1 MLKYIIVLCGHFLK
15 GVFAMRRKTAALLSA
30 IMLLF
35 LPSCGA
41 QTGNNSEN
49 IDDIIIKAD
58 EVKFETFTA
67 RIDSIGPEYHVTGE
81 FRNPYSQNLF
91 FGESGII
98 YKIYTGSEVS
108 EGDLICEEL
117 IEGLADEID
126 KQKLITDAAEETY
139 NNLRKAGVKGN
150 ELEYARIDYESEKGK
165 YDKLIRKSENTK
177 VYAPCSGTL
186 KVDHN
191 ELYAG
196 AEVYSGQYLGEISD
210 SNDKYL
216 CAFVY
221 KQPLKDV
228 NFGSKVRI
236 VQGNVIDAE
245 SKVVDI
251 IYKDM
256 GPDFSGYY
264 YVIEIPEGTRF
275 LDFGEIDI
283 IFSVNKKDGVIIV
296 PRMAL
301 KQVNGRQ
308 YVNVLMDG
316 SSVEIDVETGLLT
329 DNYVEII
336 SGLSGGE
343 EIITN

>member
-1 MLKYIIVLCGHFLK
+1 
-15 GVFAMRRKTAALLSA
+15 MRRKTAALLSVL
-30 IMLLF
+30 MLLF
-35 LPSCGA
+35 LSSCGA
-41 QTGNNSEN
+41 QADNKNPEN

-58 EVKFETFTA
+58 EVEFETFVA
-67 RIDSIGPEYHVTGE
+67 KIDSIGPEYHVAGE

-98 YKIYTGSEVS
+98 YKIYTGTEVN

-117 IEGLADEID
+117 IEGLSDEID

-139 NNLRKAGVKGN
+139 NNLIKAGVKGN
-150 ELEYARIDYESEKGK
+150 ELEYARIDYESEKSK
-165 YDKLIRKSENTK
+165 YDRLLRRSENTK

-186 KVDHN
+186 KIDHN

-196 AEVYSGQYLGEISD
+196 AEVYSGQYLGEIAD

-221 KQPLKDV
+221 QVPLKDV

-236 VQGNVIDAE
+236 VQGNVVDVE

-256 GPDFSGYY
+256 GLDFSGYY
-264 YVIEIPEGTRF
+264 YVIDVPEGTRF

-283 IFSVNKKDGVIIV
+283 VFSVNKKEGAVIV

-301 KQVNGRQ
+301 KLVNGRQ

-316 SSVEIDVETGLLT
+316 SSVEIDVETGLMT
-329 DNYVEII
+329 DYYVEIL

-343 EIITN
+343 EIIMN